1 MPQGIPPREELDP
14 STPPQKCLDWLWQRI
29 TQFAEALWDI
39 WLTTLPAIFRI
50 AGTTWKAAYDRHVDA
65 PGTTA
70 FEEGIKKAEKDGLPS
85 EIAEELREVHT
96 TLPYP
101 INGLVAGAMGAWLT
115 VQKFFAWLSAMA
127 NLDAQQI
134 NVDIKPNLI
143 EQAALLRLLQLDH
156 DKIGEI
162 GDLLDKW
169 GLPNDQQLLA
179 YDAMRR
185 LPELGAILPLRNREH
200 INDTQAL
207 KLLTQLGF
215 REDDPEDLLKL
226 REFYPSP
233 SDLVMLAAREAFE
246 PDAIEKFEMLSDFPD
261 NLPSIFAK
269 AGVSKEWTEAYWV
282 AHWTN
287 PSIQQVF
294 EMIHRGVTKPDGST
308 FTLDDLDTYYK
319 LADVNPFF
327 GDLLRQVAFSPL
339 TRVDIRRFRARDLLT
354 EQETV
359 EAYKALGY
367 DEKNAGI
374 QADFAEDERRRFGR
388 ELSRTQLERLRR
400 IGEIREDELHAG
412 LILAGYDGDE
422 ADQIVLL
429 LNIELE
435 TDKTE
440 AERDRI
446 KYLFIRHQLDDIQA
460 NQALSDIGVQGIS
473 VGETLE
479 QWRDERVTRRQL
491 PSKADAIKWLSGG
504 IINPKQFAEIMRLHR
519 YDDRDII
526 RYIEQTMPNPLIP
539 QELRT
544 GGTI

>member
-1 MPQGIPPREELDP
+1 MTQGIPPREELDP
-14 STPPQKCLDWLWQRI
+14 STPPQKGLDWLWQRI

-143 EQAALLRLLQLDH
+143 EQSALLRLQQLDH
-156 DKIGEI
+156 PKFNEI
-162 GDLLDKW
+162 SDLLDKW
-169 GLPNDQQLLA
+169 GLPNDQQLMA

-185 LPELGAILPLRNREH
+185 LPELGEILTLRNREH

-207 KLLTQLGF
+207 DLLVKLGF

-246 PDAIEKFEMLSDFPD
+246 PEVIERFNMLADLPDVLEEKFRL
-261 NLPSIFAK
+261 
-269 AGVSKEWTEAYWV
+269 AGVSKEWAEAYWV

-294 EMIHRGVTKPDGST
+294 EMIHRGATKPGGDP
-308 FTLDDLDTYYK
+308 FTLDDLDIYYR
-319 LADVNPFF
+319 LVDINPFF
-327 GDLLRQVAFSPL
+327 GDLLRQIAHVPL

-354 EQETV
+354 YDQTKT
-359 EAYKALGY
+359 AYKALGY
-367 DEKNAGI
+367 DEKNAEI
-374 QADFAEDERRRFGR
+374 QTDFAEDERRRFGR

-400 IGEIREDELHAG
+400 IGEIREDELHSG

-429 LNIELE
+429 LNIEIE

-446 KYLFIRHQLDDIQA
+446 EYLFKRHQLDNIQA
-460 NQALSDIGVQGIS
+460 NQALSAIGVQGIS

-479 QWRDERVTRRQL
+479 RWRDERITQRQL
-491 PSKADAIKWLSGG
+491 PSKTDAMSWLDDDV
-504 IINPKQFAEIMRLHR
+504 IDPRQFAEIMRLHR

-526 RYIEQTMPNPLIP
+526 RYIEQTMTNPIIP